1 LIRKGEKMF
10 RIPNFYQE
18 QVSFKGAWKTMTN
31 FGRGDC
37 LEGMNA
43 INRVWEE
50 HCANPCVHSD
60 LDDDEFWDNYAY
72 EANAYN
78 VVYEGMGQ
86 LFGEAA

>member
-1 LIRKGEKMF
+1 MF
-10 RIPNFYQE
+10 RIPSFYQDAPTFADAFNTMACFGGGDALTGME
-18 QVSFKGAWKTMTN
+18 AMNTAW
-31 FGRGDC
+31 
-37 LEGMNA
+37 A
-43 INRVWEE
+43 E

-60 LDDDEFWDNYAY
+60 LDDDEFWDNYGY